1 MRRLGAFGTVKCN
14 NGIDEEVRIV
24 FLRGDRPAISTTA
37 FAVLLIVV
45 LVVGGAIGVYYPRGS
60 QKASSSSTTTPSST
74 TTAQSASASSST
86 ATSSSA
92 ASTSSTTSSS
102 VSSSA
107 TAIPPAPPLFN
118 FTLSSAP
125 GTILISPGT
134 TIIYPN
140 VVVTPLPS
148 AYLGQAA
155 GLNYGAGDELVVLNT
170 VEASG
175 LSIQFFGSTL
185 TNTIYEEVG
194 AGLPNDL
201 ELQVVAAPS
210 IAPGNYPVTVEAS
223 SGTLS
228 VNYTF
233 TIQVVQYLVAVN
245 RGLFDPGN
253 LNVTAGSTVY
263 WINVSTDPNGYSNVA
278 FSTIHVTSPGLFPC
292 VINTYGPTACTTW
305 SYTFTTPGTF
315 PYVCN
320 AVPACGV
327 GTVNVTG

>member
-1 MRRLGAFGTVKCN
+1 LGAFGTVKCN
-14 NGIDEEVRIV
+14 SGIDEVVRMA
-24 FLRGDRPAISTTA
+24 LPRGDRPAMSTTA
-37 FAVLLIVV
+37 FAVLLIIV
-45 LVVGGAIGVYYPRGS
+45 LVVGGAVGIYYPRAS
-60 QKASSSSTTTPSST
+60 QKASSSSTTSPSST
-74 TTAQSASASSST
+74 TTVQSTSASSSA
-86 ATSSSA
+86 ATSSSTA
-92 ASTSSTTSSS
+92 ASSSTTSSS
-102 VSSSA
+102 VSSNT

-118 FTLSSAP
+118 FTVSSAP
-125 GTILISPGT
+125 STILISPGT
-134 TIIYPN
+134 TIVYPN

-185 TNTIYEEVG
+185 MNTIYEEVS
-194 AGLPNDL
+194 AGLPNQL
-201 ELQVVAAPS
+201 ELQVIAAPS

-233 TIQVVQYLVAVN
+233 SIQVVQYLVAVN

-263 WINVSTDPNGYSNVA
+263 WINVSTDPNGYSNVVFA
-278 FSTIHVTSPGLFPC
+278 NGVTSPGLFPC
-292 VINTYGPTACTTW
+292 VINTYGPTACTAW
-305 SYTFTTPGTF
+305 SYTFTTAGTF
-315 PYVCN
+315 SYVCN
-320 AVPACGV
+320 AVPACGG

>member
-1 MRRLGAFGTVKCN
+1 MSPRV
-14 NGIDEEVRIV
+14 
-24 FLRGDRPAISTTA
+24 DRPAISTTA

-45 LVVGGAIGVYYPRGS
+45 LVVGGAIGVFYPRPG
-60 QKASSSSTTTPSST
+60 QKASSSSTMSTSSTTSRSST
-74 TTAQSASASSST
+74 TTAQSTSAYSSTTASSSI
-86 ATSSSA
+86 AE
-92 ASTSSTTSSS
+92 TSSTTSSS
-102 VSSSA
+102 VSSNA

-118 FTLSSAP
+118 FTLNSAP
-125 GTILISPGT
+125 STILISPGT

-175 LSIQFFGSTL
+175 LSIQFFGSAL
-185 TNTIYEEVG
+185 TNTIYEEVN
-194 AGLPNDL
+194 AGLPNEL

-245 RGLFDPGN
+245 RGLFDPGV
-253 LNVTAGSTVY
+253 LNVTAGSTVF
-263 WINVSTDPNGYSNVA
+263 WMNVSTDPNGYSNVA

-292 VINTYGPTACTTW
+292 VINTYGPTACTVW
-305 SYTFTTPGTF
+305 SYTFTTPGAF

-320 AVPACGV
+320 AVPACGE